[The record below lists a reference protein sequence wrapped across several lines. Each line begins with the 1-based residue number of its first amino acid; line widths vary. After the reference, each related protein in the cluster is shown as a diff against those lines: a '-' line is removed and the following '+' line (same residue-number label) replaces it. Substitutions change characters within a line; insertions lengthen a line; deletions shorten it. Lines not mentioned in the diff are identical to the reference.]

1 MKKIYKTLIL
11 CFLTNISYGQ
21 NAVKMDTILGENG
34 IFKRFKAKE
43 IIEGQSLNFNLKI
56 EYSGNDKQGKSLN
69 GNLYIN
75 TKYGYVGIA
84 PTKDFVFDAN
94 VKKFTFMV
102 FSNSLQNFTF
112 RTDNKGRKSLM
123 FMPFNPNN
131 KKEKLDIK
139 KSDANPKTF
148 SQFNLKS
155 FAYSNENGA
164 TNGLRF
170 FTDSSLS
177 NSSKF
182 SNQIG
187 YAGLGFYQVG
197 NKTILCTS
205 IEIGNSNF
213 TIDKIESVNET
224 LNTSEFKKEAS
235 PISNDMIQEMMK
247 RLKKS

>member
-1 MKKIYKTLIL
+1 MKITYKTLIL
-11 CFLTNISYGQ
+11 CLLTNIGYSQ

-43 IIEGQSLNFNLKI
+43 ITEGQSLNFNLKI
-56 EYSGNDKQGKSLN
+56 EYSGNDKQGKPLN

-84 PTKDFVFDAN
+84 QTKDFVFDAN
-94 VKKFTFMV
+94 AKKFNFMV

-112 RTDNKGRKSLM
+112 HTDNKGRKSVM
-123 FMPFNPNN
+123 SMPFNPNN

-139 KSDANPKTF
+139 KSDAIPKIL

-182 SNQIG
+182 SNQIS

-205 IEIGNSNF
+205 IEMGNSNF
-213 TIDKIESVNET
+213 TIDKIEAINVT

-247 RLKKS
+247 RLKKN